1 MRERVVTF
9 GPGEVLVGVLT
20 EPERLR
26 PNASA
31 VVMSN
36 VGLNHRVGPQRVWVE
51 LARRLAEHGIP
62 SLRFDASG
70 LGDSAPRTEL
80 LGDIDRAVLDLDDA
94 LTWLAGNVVDRFE
107 LVSLCS
113 GTDIAHRV
121 AVKDARVGSAVFL
134 DGYSYETP
142 RAIVHRVALRWTALP
157 RWKRAL
163 RRHFPQAFGL
173 ELDKHAVGWVDEI
186 FNREYPTREQ
196 FERDLGTLVDR
207 GVHLL
212 FVFSGEATYRYK
224 DQFWDALGRKDWRGR
239 ISVEYY
245 TKADHTFTFRPERE
259 VMLDRVVSWVV
270 ARQR

>member
-9 GPGEVLVGVLT
+9 GPEGILVGVLT
-20 EPERLR
+20 EPEKMRADA
-26 PNASA
+26 PV

-62 SLRFDASG
+62 AFRFDASG

-80 LGDIDRAVLDLDDA
+80 LGDIERAVLDLEDA
-94 LTWLAGNVVDRFE
+94 LAWLAANVADRFE

-121 AVKDARVGSAVFL
+121 AVNDARVKTAVFL
-134 DGYSYETP
+134 DGYSYDTP
-142 RAIVHRVALRWTALP
+142 RALVHKLALRWVALP
-157 RWKRAL
+157 RWRRAL
-163 RRHFPQAFGL
+163 RRRFPQAFGL

-186 FNREYPTREQ
+186 FYREYPTREQ
-196 FERDLGTLVDR
+196 FERDLGTMVDR
-207 GVHLL
+207 GMHVL

-224 DQFWDALGRKDWRGR
+224 DQFWDALDRKDWRGR
-239 ISVEYY
+239 VSVEYY

-259 VMLDRVVSWVV
+259 VMLSRVVNWIVGGE
-270 ARQR
+270 R